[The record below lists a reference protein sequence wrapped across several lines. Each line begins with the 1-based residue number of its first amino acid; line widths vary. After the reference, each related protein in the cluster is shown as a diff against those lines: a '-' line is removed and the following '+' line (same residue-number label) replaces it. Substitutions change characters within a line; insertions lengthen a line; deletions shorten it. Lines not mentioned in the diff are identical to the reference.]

1 MELEFIK
8 LIDALPGL
16 VWTAY
21 LDGRAEF
28 LNQRWCQFTGLT
40 LKQAS
45 GFGWHAAIHPQDLAL
60 VLASW
65 RSLESGKPNEFEA
78 RLRRHD
84 GQYRQFLCS
93 AAPVL
98 DSSGRVV
105 KWCGINTDIERVR
118 ALAPDHLVEAQRL
131 SQTGSFTWDVLRDEH
146 VWSEEMCRIFE
157 IDPATKITS
166 HTGRDMILPEDRP
179 VFEAAMERGSAGR
192 DELDFA
198 CRILTARGTV
208 KHVHAVAHRLRQI
221 TDRPVFSGA
230 VRDVTENKLAE
241 DALNKVRAELTHVAR
256 TTALSALTAS
266 ITHEV
271 NQPLSGIV
279 TNADTCLRML
289 ASEPPN
295 LDGARTTA
303 QRMLRDA
310 NRAADV
316 IQRLRTLFERKQPL
330 SGPVD
335 LSDAAREVLSLA
347 SSELQGIGVIVQ
359 TDFEENLPAVSGDR
373 VQLQQVI
380 LNLVMNAAD
389 AMKTIDGRARKL
401 LVATARDNS
410 TRVRLSL
417 RDSGVGIE
425 PRDFEKLF
433 DAFYTTKTQGMGV
446 GLSISRS
453 IIEGHRGRL
462 WASANDGPGATFSFS
477 LPCGVEVAPTG
488 DS

>member
-1 MELEFIK
+1 
-8 LIDALPGL
+8 
-16 VWTAY
+16 
-21 LDGRAEF
+21 
-28 LNQRWCQFTGLT
+28 
-40 LKQAS
+40 
-45 GFGWHAAIHPQDLAL
+45 
-60 VLASW
+60 
-65 RSLESGKPNEFEA
+65 LESGKPDEFEA
-78 RLRRHD
+78 TIAAPRTVSTVSS
-84 GQYRQFLCS
+84 S
-93 AAPVL
+93 AAL
-98 DSSGRVV
+98 HRFWTRSGRVV

-118 ALAPDHLVEAQRL
+118 ALAPGHLVEAQRL

-166 HTGRDMILPEDRP
+166 HTGRDMILPEESSGLRGP
-179 VFEAAMERGSAGR
+179 PWSAGSAGR

-198 CRILTARGTV
+198 GRILTARGTV
-208 KHVHAVAHRLRQI
+208 KHVHAVAQSAQADPPTGRC
-221 TDRPVFSGA
+221 FSGA
-230 VRDVTENKLAE
+230 VRDVTENMLAE

-256 TTALSALTAS
+256 TMALSALTAS

-417 RDSGVGIE
+417 RDSG
-425 PRDFEKLF
+425 
-433 DAFYTTKTQGMGV
+433 
-446 GLSISRS
+446 
-453 IIEGHRGRL
+453 
-462 WASANDGPGATFSFS
+462 
-477 LPCGVEVAPTG
+477 
-488 DS
+488 